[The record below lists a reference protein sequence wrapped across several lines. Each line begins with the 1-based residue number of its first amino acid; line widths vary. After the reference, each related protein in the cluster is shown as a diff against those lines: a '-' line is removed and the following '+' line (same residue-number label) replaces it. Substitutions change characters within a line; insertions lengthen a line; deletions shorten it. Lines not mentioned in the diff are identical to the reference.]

1 MSETMNVSF
10 TLNGAEVSVT
20 TDPKRSA
27 LKVLREDLGHISLK
41 PGCDPQGI
49 CGCCAALVEGKP
61 RLTCTLPVKSLNG
74 KSVTTQEGLSP
85 LEAEAFAEAFVSCGG
100 SQCGYCTAGFIMKS
114 KVLLSENPSPTRE
127 QLKDELA
134 GNLCRCAGFIKIY
147 DAVERAAAELREKA
161 PTQPAPVTAR

>member
-1 MSETMNVSF
+1 MAKKLLHLTVNGRKVELAVAANK
-10 TLNGAEVSVT
+10 TLAN
-20 TDPKRSA
+20 
-27 LKVLREDLGHISLK
+27 VLRDELNLTGTRV
-41 PGCDPQGI
+41 GCDMGT
-49 CGCCAALVEGKP
+49 CGCCTVEIDGKA
-61 RLTCTLPVKSLNG
+61 RLSCLTLAQECEGS
-74 KSVTTQEGLSP
+74 SITTIEGLNQYQMHP
-85 LEAEAFAEAFVSCGG
+85 LQKAFAECGG

-134 GNLCRCAGFIKIY
+134 GNLCRCTGFIKIY